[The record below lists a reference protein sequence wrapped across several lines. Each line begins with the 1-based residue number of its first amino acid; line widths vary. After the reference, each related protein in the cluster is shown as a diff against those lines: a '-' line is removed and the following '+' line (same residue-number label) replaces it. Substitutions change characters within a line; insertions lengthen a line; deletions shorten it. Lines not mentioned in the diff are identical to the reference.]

1 MEKLLGLIGE
11 KLGHTYSPII
21 NSKIMDE
28 MDVSGHYGVFQV
40 KKENLKYVVSG
51 LKALNYSG
59 INVTIPYKT
68 DIIKHLDYLSLEAEK
83 IGAVNVVA
91 IDKDGMAVGHNTDY
105 HGFGMMLE
113 NANMKIRGEEA
124 LILGTGGA
132 AKAVVHYLK
141 NNGIKHIILA
151 TRDIVAAKQKFPHD
165 EIISYDQLDS
175 VKKCATV
182 INTTP
187 VGMYP
192 NIEATPLDK
201 KYLIQFHQAVDLIY
215 NPLETL
221 FIRHAKEAGLK
232 TANGLYMLVAQ
243 AVKSQEIWNETQIPE
258 IVTTNII
265 NFLKKELL

>member
-1 MEKLLGLIGE
+1 MEKLFGLIGE

-21 NSKIMDE
+21 NRKIMVE
-28 MDVSGHYGVFQV
+28 MNISGHYATFQV

-51 LKALNYSG
+51 LKALNYNG

-68 DIIKHLDYLSLEAEK
+68 DIMKYLDHLSREAEK

-113 NANMKIRGEEA
+113 NANIKIQGEEA

-132 AKAVVHYLK
+132 SKAVSHYLK
-141 NNGIKHIILA
+141 NNGIKHIIFA
-151 TRDIVAAKQKFPHD
+151 TRDRVAAKQKFPHD
-165 EIISYDQLDS
+165 EIISYDQLDR
-175 VKKCATV
+175 VKKCSTL

-192 NIEATPLDK
+192 NTEATPLER
-201 KYLIQFHQAVDLIY
+201 KYLAEFNQAVDLIY

-221 FIRHAKEAGLK
+221 FIRQGKEVGLK

-243 AVKSQEIWNETQIPE
+243 AVKSQEIWNDIEIPKTV
-258 IVTTNII
+258 ITNIHDY
-265 NFLKKELL
+265 LKKDFL